1 MMLANEGIIH
11 ETRLRGTWWLYFQH
25 VLLKYIGILIL
36 LSAVK
41 IGLGQSHFQI
51 GSGTTASNSNTIT
64 PWTTFFEDGKSQY
77 IIPASELS
85 AAGLAVGDELNGLAF
100 DVTSVSSPSTNLT
113 IGLKSTTATSFSA
126 FAFESGFT
134 TVFSGVHTP
143 SVGWD
148 KIDFSSNYTWDGN
161 GIVIQFCFDNST
173 FAGNS
178 TVKYSS
184 TTYNSYRYAYTD
196 NTNGCNLSSFGIKKN
211 RPNIRLYKKVFSATS
226 IERNVPVDSLTTNT
240 NFQFKTSFNGSAYG
254 VDTSDFVLTGSIAGA
269 SQITSVEASSNQ
281 VYLVNV
287 TTNSAIEGNLGLAV
301 KGVGGT
307 SGTNNIKEDN
317 SVLDQQSLAD
327 IQITDSPVFGQ
338 SFVPGATGPLVK
350 IIVKT
355 GVGHSYSGN
364 GTMELIS
371 GNGYGGT
378 VLASEAISV
387 NSTLGEK
394 TYYFSNPASVT
405 AGSTYTMRFNFPGA
419 PSLSTAFSAQVGA
432 GYSGGTLYQASI
444 FSSADLYFKTFVGTG
459 PIVVLGT
466 NAPNVNQGYG
476 LQIPINPQLQSIL
489 RHNPATTTTSQ
500 SSVVFRVNFDTTV
513 IHVSTDDFILNST
526 SGGTID
532 SVVSNSFKEYDVYV
546 SGISNTAG
554 TVGLAMK
561 GVGGTSGTNDIAFLA
576 DANGDSLV
584 LNLTDVNDYLN
595 QSKIGQTYTA
605 ATNTSLKKVTFFLH
619 NGQHSFS
626 GTADL
631 KIYSGDESQGGA
643 SLLSS
648 QSVNITNSTGSEGQ
662 SFSISG
668 VSLTAGN
675 IYSIVLD
682 NFTGSGSKAISSSTA
697 GSYTGGHVIFT
708 GYNSSSHG
716 NFDLKIKVYEEGME
730 DGELLSSTAPG
741 VQESYT
747 IIPVLATTV
756 SVDNNESC
764 AGAAD
769 GGLIANPSGI
779 AGPYTYLWSNGA
791 TTQSITGLSAG
802 LYTVTVTT
810 STGGT
815 QTASNSGSI
824 VTGTD
829 NVAPTITVCAST
841 PSNISAN
848 NLCQGTAVDL
858 TGSVT
863 ATDNCTASPII
874 TQSPASGMVL
884 GLGTTTITLTATDG
898 SGNTATCTVNQTV
911 VDNTAPTI
919 TVCASAPSNIPANG
933 SCTGTAPDLTG
944 SVTATDNCTFNPLI
958 TQSPASGATLGL
970 GTTTITLTATDG
982 SGNTAT
988 CTVNQTVV
996 DNTAPT
1002 ITVCASTPS
1011 NIPAN
1016 NLCQGTA
1023 PNLTGQVTATDNCT
1037 SSPTITQSPTAG
1049 AALGLG
1055 TTTITLT
1062 ATDGSGNTSTCTVNQ
1077 TVIDNTA
1084 PVITVCASTPSNI
1097 PATGSCTGIAPD
1109 LTGSVT
1115 AVDNCTSS
1123 PTITQSPAS
1132 GATLGLGTTTITLTA
1147 TDGSGNTATCTV
1159 NQTVIDNTPPTIT
1172 VCASTPSNIPANG
1185 SCTGIAPNL
1194 TGAITATDNC
1204 TSSPTI
1210 TQSPASGA
1218 TLGLGTTTITLTATD
1233 GSGNTAT
1240 CTVNQTVIDNTAP
1253 TITVCASTPS
1263 NISANSS
1270 CQGTAP
1276 DLTGGVTATDNCTSS
1291 PVITQSPASG
1301 ATLGLG
1307 TTTITL
1313 TATDGSGNTATCTV
1327 NQTVISPFSASIS
1340 AQINVSCNGLSDGSL
1355 TASSTNGTSP
1365 YTYLWS
1371 NGGTTATV
1379 SSLVAGTYTVTMTDD
1394 NGLTATSSSTIT
1406 EPAVLVAATVVDS
1419 NTTCN
1424 GYSDGGATA
1433 SATGGTAAYSY
1444 AWSNGATTA
1453 SITGVVAGSYHVTIT
1468 DANGCVSTSSVII
1481 TEPAALV
1488 AATVVDS
1495 NSSCNGFS
1503 DGGVSASAT
1512 GGTGAY
1518 SYAWSNGAT
1527 SASITG
1533 VVAGTF
1539 TVTLTDANG
1548 CTATNNGAVTEPAS
1562 ITASIAVDSNV
1573 SCNGLSDGGLTVS
1586 VTGGTG
1592 AYTYGWGTGAN
1603 TASITGLV
1611 AGSYSVAIT
1620 DANGCSGFTSGAVTE
1635 PVVLTSS
1642 VIVDS
1647 NVTCNGLSNGGATV
1661 TATGGTSTYT
1671 YAWSNGTTT
1680 ASITGVVAGSYAVT
1694 VTDANG
1700 CTSVS
1705 NGTVTEP
1712 AVLIASTVVDSNV
1725 TCNGY
1730 LNGGASVSANGG
1742 TGTYTYTWSNGAT
1755 TASITGVAAGS
1766 YTITVTDANG
1776 CTATNSS
1783 IITEPTSITASIVV
1797 DSNVSCNGLS
1807 DGGVTVSATGGTG
1820 AYSYAWG
1827 TGATTASIAGLAAGS
1842 YSVAI
1847 TDANGCSGSAFG
1859 TVTEPVVLISSITV
1873 DSNVTCNGLSNG
1885 GATAS
1890 ATGGTVAYS
1899 YVWSNGATTAAITGV
1914 TAGTYTVTVTDANGC
1929 TSSSSTTITEPSIL
1943 TSNVVVDSNATC
1955 NGFANGGLSA
1965 SAAGGTTTY
1974 LFAWNNSASTASIT
1988 GVVAGTYTVTVT
2000 DVNGC
2005 TSVSNGTVTEPTL
2018 LVASTIIDSNVTCNS
2033 LLDGGATASATG
2045 GTGTYTYNWN
2055 NSAVTASITGVA
2067 SGTYTVT
2074 VTDVNGC
2081 TDTNTGIVT
2090 EPAVLVANAVID
2102 SNVTCYNGADG
2113 GASVQVTGGTTA
2125 YSYAWDNMSV
2135 TSAIT
2140 GLMMGTYEVTVTDA
2154 NGCSDTS
2161 MVSITEPAPIVIN
2174 LGNDTSI
2181 CFGGSLTLDP
2191 GAGFHTYLW
2200 SDNSTN
2206 ATLNVNSAVAG
2217 ATDYAVTVTN
2227 TDGCEGIDTINVNVF
2242 VATGVTISGD
2252 DDLCAYEVDT
2262 LMASSGFVSYVWNT
2276 SETTMDILIDANSLS
2291 GGSHSYAV
2299 TATDSNGCLSDDMV
2313 TFTVFDPVVVD
2324 LGPDTSI
2331 VWIDGMTTEY
2341 TLDAGAGFSSY
2352 LWSDLSSTSQTYVVD
2367 LTNMGNVSV
2376 TVTDGNGCKG
2386 SDTVFVDFI
2395 LDVPILEAAKI
2406 SVYPNPAHD
2415 VVRVEVDG
2423 NISGEMEMS
2432 LLSMDGKLVEKQI
2445 LNPADM
2451 QNQVQFDVQHLARGI
2466 YFIRMVHGTQ
2476 QDIMRL
2482 VIQ

>member
-1548 CTATNNGAVTEPAS
+1548 CTSEISVNLEDPSPLAAEISTLAGGCDAPTRVAINN
-1562 ITASIAVDSNV
+1562 I
-1573 SCNGLSDGGLTVS
+1573 
-1586 VTGGTG
+1586 TGGNPPYEFSPDG
-1592 AYTYGWGTGAN
+1592 AFFNPIPNLPFSFDGLAPGTYMIHVRDAGGCEVQQEVEIESS
-1603 TASITGLV
+1603 TALQLELGPDIELQLGDSLV
-1611 AGSYSVAIT
+1611 LKPILNFDPMLISWTPIEGVSTADQL
-1620 DANGCSGFTSGAVTE
+1620 DA
-1635 PVVLTSS
+1635 VLKPTF
-1642 VIVDS
+1642 
-1647 NVTCNGLSNGGATV
+1647 
-1661 TATGGTSTYT
+1661 TSTYT
-1671 YAWSNGTTT
+1671 LTLTDAGGCTISDDITILVDRNRPIFVPNAFSPNGDGVNDNFTLYASMSVDQIVQMKIFDRWGNLLIERQDIQPNNPNIGWDGQFRNKPLNPGVFTYFFEVLYMDGQTDI
-1680 ASITGVVAGSYAVT
+1680 ITG
-1694 VTDANG
+1694 
-1700 CTSVS
+1700 
-1705 NGTVTEP
+1705 E
-1712 AVLIASTVVDSNV
+1712 
-1725 TCNGY
+1725 
-1730 LNGGASVSANGG
+1730 
-1742 TGTYTYTWSNGAT
+1742 
-1755 TASITGVAAGS
+1755 
-1766 YTITVTDANG
+1766 
-1776 CTATNSS
+1776 
-1783 IITEPTSITASIVV
+1783 
-1797 DSNVSCNGLS
+1797 
-1807 DGGVTVSATGGTG
+1807 
-1820 AYSYAWG
+1820 
-1827 TGATTASIAGLAAGS
+1827 
-1842 YSVAI
+1842 
-1847 TDANGCSGSAFG
+1847 
-1859 TVTEPVVLISSITV
+1859 VVL
-1873 DSNVTCNGLSNG
+1873 L
-1885 GATAS
+1885 
-1890 ATGGTVAYS
+1890 
-1899 YVWSNGATTAAITGV
+1899 
-1914 TAGTYTVTVTDANGC
+1914 
-1929 TSSSSTTITEPSIL
+1929 
-1943 TSNVVVDSNATC
+1943 
-1955 NGFANGGLSA
+1955 
-1965 SAAGGTTTY
+1965 
-1974 LFAWNNSASTASIT
+1974 
-1988 GVVAGTYTVTVT
+1988 
-2000 DVNGC
+2000 
-2005 TSVSNGTVTEPTL
+2005 
-2018 LVASTIIDSNVTCNS
+2018 
-2033 LLDGGATASATG
+2033 
-2045 GTGTYTYNWN
+2045 
-2055 NSAVTASITGVA
+2055 
-2067 SGTYTVT
+2067 
-2074 VTDVNGC
+2074 
-2081 TDTNTGIVT
+2081 
-2090 EPAVLVANAVID
+2090 
-2102 SNVTCYNGADG
+2102 
-2113 GASVQVTGGTTA
+2113 
-2125 YSYAWDNMSV
+2125 
-2135 TSAIT
+2135 
-2140 GLMMGTYEVTVTDA
+2140 
-2154 NGCSDTS
+2154 
-2161 MVSITEPAPIVIN
+2161 
-2174 LGNDTSI
+2174 
-2181 CFGGSLTLDP
+2181 
-2191 GAGFHTYLW
+2191 
-2200 SDNSTN
+2200 
-2206 ATLNVNSAVAG
+2206 
-2217 ATDYAVTVTN
+2217 
-2227 TDGCEGIDTINVNVF
+2227 
-2242 VATGVTISGD
+2242 
-2252 DDLCAYEVDT
+2252 
-2262 LMASSGFVSYVWNT
+2262 
-2276 SETTMDILIDANSLS
+2276 
-2291 GGSHSYAV
+2291 
-2299 TATDSNGCLSDDMV
+2299 
-2313 TFTVFDPVVVD
+2313 
-2324 LGPDTSI
+2324 
-2331 VWIDGMTTEY
+2331 
-2341 TLDAGAGFSSY
+2341 
-2352 LWSDLSSTSQTYVVD
+2352 
-2367 LTNMGNVSV
+2367 
-2376 TVTDGNGCKG
+2376 
-2386 SDTVFVDFI
+2386 
-2395 LDVPILEAAKI
+2395 
-2406 SVYPNPAHD
+2406 
-2415 VVRVEVDG
+2415 R
-2423 NISGEMEMS
+2423 
-2432 LLSMDGKLVEKQI
+2432 
-2445 LNPADM
+2445 
-2451 QNQVQFDVQHLARGI
+2451 
-2466 YFIRMVHGTQ
+2466 
-2476 QDIMRL
+2476 
-2482 VIQ
+2482 